1 MTLTSLGGNY
11 LAYYSCLCLQKN
23 QDYTH
28 SKLSLQWRAQFGLN
42 TNVLNKECRTWG
54 EKSLLSVLS
63 DFYWHSI
70 LKMNHN

>member
-42 TNVLNKECRTWG
+42 TNVLNKERRTWG